1 MRKHMLSFLVG
12 CILVFSLVLVH
23 DKAAAAKENVR
34 LFQDVTD
41 PQSKYFD
48 AACWMKM
55 TGIAKGYDS
64 WEERLSFRPD
74 ISCSRA
80 DFSVFLWRLSGS
92 PESTIAN
99 LYADVDDSLGTSRF
113 KAILWI
119 TEQGISSGYPDHTF
133 RPDEKLSREEAV
145 IMLWRLEGTPPAPKV
160 VFRDVAAR
168 PGAVAYKAISWARH
182 YSLVKGYAD
191 GTFRPKEA
199 ICRGDAA
206 LILYRYARM
215 KGLVDQKTEE
225 KLDWY
230 RANGDVTPAASTG
243 LSKYIHLT
251 PGIEIDQEDRLY
263 EWQSGS
269 SPELLQQNYYFQN
282 YAFGYTFSGS
292 LPVALMAFNHSQ
304 KNTADL
310 LVAWDMQHNCEYA
323 RREDIDFDHGNA
335 VVYNPD
341 TGIFSL
347 STGTG
352 DQKAMIHFVVDQGE
366 IREIAK
372 DDLDVHMQMYHSDYV
387 TSGVV
392 YLPEEASYLAQY
404 AVPYSDDRMFAAY
417 DMFSKPPH
425 TVNEEGYRHH
435 AYDYTGQ
442 SMYTVRVNDKQYV
455 GFIYMTRSY
464 YEEDGIV
471 KSFRQGKA
479 DLYEAD
485 SLRYVGTQWFD
496 PIPYEIESASVFK
509 GKLYIAYAA
518 SYNKVSFYQAEY

>member
-1 MRKHMLSFLVG
+1 
-12 CILVFSLVLVH
+12 
-23 DKAAAAKENVR
+23 
-34 LFQDVTD
+34 
-41 PQSKYFD
+41 
-48 AACWMKM
+48 
-55 TGIAKGYDS
+55 
-64 WEERLSFRPD
+64 
-74 ISCSRA
+74 
-80 DFSVFLWRLSGS
+80 
-92 PESTIAN
+92 
-99 LYADVDDSLGTSRF
+99 
-113 KAILWI
+113 
-119 TEQGISSGYPDHTF
+119 
-133 RPDEKLSREEAV
+133 
-145 IMLWRLEGTPPAPKV
+145 
-160 VFRDVAAR
+160 
-168 PGAVAYKAISWARH
+168 
-182 YSLVKGYAD
+182 
-191 GTFRPKEA
+191 
-199 ICRGDAA
+199 
-206 LILYRYARM
+206 M

-251 PGIEIDQEDRLY
+251 PGIEIDQEERLY

-282 YAFGYTFSGS
+282 YAFGYTFAGD
-292 LPVALMAFNHSQ
+292 LPVALMAFNHTK
-304 KNTADL
+304 KNAADL

-366 IREIAK
+366 IREIAR

-509 GKLYIAYAA
+509 GNLYIAYAA
-518 SYNKVSFYQAEY
+518 SYNRVSFYQAEY